1 MKVLD
6 DFFLS
11 LKGRF
16 WAKAK
21 NAELLNNKEVL
32 QEIARHLWIESE
44 KAGVDISFDKAAK
57 DWLNRYSDSWLAYHK
72 PATKVASKRAANKIS
87 KKQRR

>member
-1 MKVLD
+1 MKALD

-32 QEIARHLWIESE
+32 QEIARHCWIESE
-44 KAGVDISFDKAAK
+44 KAGAEISFDKAAK
-57 DWLNRYSDSWLAYHK
+57 DWLNRYSDSWIAYHR
-72 PATKVASKRAANKIS
+72 PATKAAFKRAAKKIA
-87 KKQRR
+87 KK